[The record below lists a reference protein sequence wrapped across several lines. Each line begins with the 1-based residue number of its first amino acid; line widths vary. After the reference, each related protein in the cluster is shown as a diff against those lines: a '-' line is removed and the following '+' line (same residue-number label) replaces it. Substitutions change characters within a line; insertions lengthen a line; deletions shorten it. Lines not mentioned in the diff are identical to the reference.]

1 MGGKEMKKKV
11 LAVLLCASMVF
22 GLAACGSTAPAA
34 TDNAAAPAATEQAAP
49 AAAEKTDAPAT
60 ETAAANPVEGKKVA
74 YIMLLPSASI
84 FQMWK
89 DSCANLCEKM
99 GVQFDFFFC
108 DGDFNKWQDTIRT
121 CASAGYDGLLLSHGN
136 QDGSYVFLKEI
147 TEQYPDMKIVTF
159 DTQFY
164 TDGQYQ
170 KLPGVTQF
178 FQQDD
183 SLVTVLLDSM
193 IEKFGEGVRLMKV
206 WRGPNYNSPF
216 DRREVGWQA
225 YEKAGKIKTVEEV
238 QPLQDTPESANTVF
252 AAALQKVKREDV
264 DGVVVY
270 YDAYGQG
277 VFQAIKENPNF
288 GGDNKLPMASVD
300 IDPVDITNMQNEP
313 EIWTAAGT
321 TDWTLICEIGMRI
334 LFLEM
339 ANEYDMIYDPA
350 SGKTGVDYVEI
361 PGSAIIAK
369 DLKPDST
376 VENLGAIAADTYG
389 NLDYLSETDWM
400 PKNLLH

>member
-1 MGGKEMKKKV
+1 MKKKV

-321 TDWTLICEIGMRI
+321 TDWTLNGEIGMRI

-339 ANEYDMIYDPA
+339 ANEYDKIYDPA

-361 PGSAIIAK
+361 PGSAILAK

>member
-1 MGGKEMKKKV
+1 MKKKV

-49 AAAEKTDAPAT
+49 AADNAEAPAA
-60 ETAAANPVEGKKVA
+60 EATAESPVAGKKVA

-99 GVQFDFFFC
+99 GVTFDFYFC

-147 TEQYPDMKIVTF
+147 TEKYPDMKIVTF

-225 YEKAGKIKTVEEV
+225 YEKAGKIKTVADV

-252 AAALQKVKREDV
+252 AAALQSVKREDV

-277 VFQAIKENPNF
+277 VYQAITENPNF

-300 IDPVDITNMQNEP
+300 IDPVDITNMKAQP
-313 EIWTAAGT
+313 DIWTAAGT
-321 TDWTLICEIGMRI
+321 TDWTLNGEIGMRI

-339 ANEYDMIYDPA
+339 ANEYDKIYDPA

-361 PGSAIIAK
+361 PGSAILAK
-369 DLKPDST
+369 DLKADST
-376 VENLGAIAADTYG
+376 VENLGEIAADTYG

>member
-1 MGGKEMKKKV
+1 MKKKV

-49 AAAEKTDAPAT
+49 AAAEKADAPAA

-321 TDWTLICEIGMRI
+321 TDWTLNGEIGMRI

-339 ANEYDMIYDPA
+339 ANEYDKIYDPA

-361 PGSAIIAK
+361 PGSAILAK

-376 VENLGAIAADTYG
+376 VENLGSIAADTYG